1 MCQHDTNTAC
11 LDFRRIEFHNETMN
25 KHEWLEAAI
34 GEDTVSEMALKAG
47 MSKATAF
54 RQFNNDLNFT
64 AENVILIAR
73 AYHKDPVEALV
84 AFDYLRD
91 DERGT
96 ASLRAALKNA
106 TNDDLLTE
114 IAARLDRDPSLGD
127 RAAWEGDP
135 KDLDRYIAER
145 DATDDEIADTINKAT
160 KASKLSQSDMA
171 PAAYTGDHKLDDE
184 GDDAA

>member
-1 MCQHDTNTAC
+1 MDKYQW
-11 LDFRRIEFHNETMN
+11 LKETMN
-25 KHEWLEAAI
+25 
-34 GEDTVSEMALKAG
+34 GETINELANKAG
-47 MSKATAF
+47 ISSATAW

-114 IAARLDRDPSLGD
+114 IAARLDRDPTLAD
-127 RAAWEGDP
+127 QPVWQGDP
-135 KDLDRYIAER
+135 KDLDHHQVIA
-145 DATDDEIADTINKAT
+145 DEIAANPNLYDLAANQDANKEIEAET
-160 KASKLSQSDMA
+160 
-171 PAAYTGDHKLDDE
+171 PRE
-184 GDDAA
+184 

>member
-1 MCQHDTNTAC
+1 
-11 LDFRRIEFHNETMN
+11 MN
-25 KHEWLEAAI
+25 KHEWFSSTI
-34 GEDTVSEMALKAG
+34 GNDTIAEVGLKAG
-47 MSKATAF
+47 IVKTTIW

-73 AYHKDPVEALV
+73 AYRKDPVEALV
-84 AFDYLRD
+84 AFGYLRD

-114 IAARLDRDPSLGD
+114 IAARLDRDPSLAD
-127 RAAWEGDP
+127 QPVWKGDP
-135 KDLDRYIAER
+135 NDLDRR
-145 DATDDEIADTINKAT
+145 QVTDDEIADTI
-160 KASKLSQSDMA
+160 SKLGKPDVDL
-171 PAAYTGDHKLDDE
+171 AAYTGDHKLDDE

>member
-34 GEDTVSEMALKAG
+34 AEDTVSEMALKAG

-114 IAARLDRDPSLGD
+114 IAARLDRDPSLAD
-127 RAAWEGDP
+127 QPVWQGDP
-135 KDLDRYIAER
+135 KDLDHRQVIA
-145 DATDDEIADTINKAT
+145 DEIAANPDLYDLAANQDANKELEAET
-160 KASKLSQSDMA
+160 
-171 PAAYTGDHKLDDE
+171 PRE
-184 GDDAA
+184 

>member
-1 MCQHDTNTAC
+1 
-11 LDFRRIEFHNETMN
+11 MN
-25 KHEWLEAAI
+25 KHEWFSSTI
-34 GEDTVSEMALKAG
+34 GNDTIAEVGLKAG
-47 MSKATAF
+47 IVKTTIW
-54 RQFNNDLNFT
+54 RQFNNVLNFT

-114 IAARLDRDPSLGD
+114 IAARLDRDPSLAD
-127 RAAWEGDP
+127 QPVWKGDP
-135 KDLDRYIAER
+135 NDLDRR
-145 DATDDEIADTINKAT
+145 QVTDDEIADTINKLG
-160 KASKLSQSDMA
+160 KPDVGL
-171 PAAYTGDHKLDDE
+171 AAYHGDHKLDDD
-184 GDDAA
+184 GDEPA

>member
-1 MCQHDTNTAC
+1 
-11 LDFRRIEFHNETMN
+11 MN
-25 KHEWLEAAI
+25 KHEWFSSTI
-34 GEDTVSEMALKAG
+34 GNDTIAEVGLKAG
-47 MSKATAF
+47 IVKTTIW

-96 ASLRAALKNA
+96 ASPRAALKNA

-127 RAAWEGDP
+127 RAVWEGDP
-135 KDLDRYIAER
+135 KDLDQYIAER
-145 DATDDEIADTINKAT
+145 DATDDEIADTI
-160 KASKLSQSDMA
+160 SKLGKPDVGL
-171 PAAYTGDHKLDDE
+171 AAYHGDHKLDDE
-184 GDDAA
+184 RDDAA

>member
-1 MCQHDTNTAC
+1 MKSMDKYQWLKEAMNGET
-11 LDFRRIEFHNETMN
+11 INELAN
-25 KHEWLEAAI
+25 
-34 GEDTVSEMALKAG
+34 KAG
-47 MSKATAF
+47 ISSATAW

-84 AFDYLRD
+84 AFDYLRE
-91 DERGT
+91 DERGA

-114 IAARLDRDPSLGD
+114 IAARLDRDPSLAD
-127 RAAWEGDP
+127 QPVLRGDP

-145 DATDDEIADTINKAT
+145 DATDDEIADTI
-160 KASKLSQSDMA
+160 SKLGKPDVGL
-171 PAAYTGDHKLDDE
+171 AAYHGDHKLDDE
-184 GDDAA
+184 GNDAA

>member
-1 MCQHDTNTAC
+1 MKSMDKYQWLKEAMNGET
-11 LDFRRIEFHNETMN
+11 INELAN
-25 KHEWLEAAI
+25 
-34 GEDTVSEMALKAG
+34 KAG
-47 MSKATAF
+47 ISSATAW

-114 IAARLDRDPSLGD
+114 IAARLDRDPSLAD
-127 RAAWEGDP
+127 QPVWQGDP
-135 KDLDRYIAER
+135 KELDQYVAES
-145 DATDDEIADTINKAT
+145 EIADTI
-160 KASKLSQSDMA
+160 SKLGKPDMGL
-171 PAAYTGDHKLDDE
+171 AAYQGDHKLDDD
-184 GDDAA
+184 GDQPA

>member
-1 MCQHDTNTAC
+1 
-11 LDFRRIEFHNETMN
+11 MN
-25 KHEWLEAAI
+25 KHEWFSITI
-34 GEDTVSEMALKAG
+34 GNDTIAEVGLKAG
-47 MSKATAF
+47 IVKTTIW

-84 AFDYLRD
+84 AFDYLRE
-91 DERGT
+91 DERGA

-114 IAARLDRDPSLGD
+114 IAARLDRDPSLAD
-127 RAAWEGDP
+127 QPVWRGDP

-145 DATDDEIADTINKAT
+145 DATDDEIADTI
-160 KASKLSQSDMA
+160 SKLGKPDVGL
-171 PAAYTGDHKLDDE
+171 AAYHGDHKLDDE
-184 GDDAA
+184 GNDAA

>member
-1 MCQHDTNTAC
+1 
-11 LDFRRIEFHNETMN
+11 MN
-25 KHEWLEAAI
+25 KHEWFSSTI
-34 GEDTVSEMALKAG
+34 GNDTIAEVGLKAG
-47 MSKATAF
+47 IVKTTIW

-114 IAARLDRDPSLGD
+114 IAARLDRDPSLAD
-127 RAAWEGDP
+127 QPVWKGDP
-135 KDLDRYIAER
+135 NDLDRR
-145 DATDDEIADTINKAT
+145 QVTDDEIADTINKLG
-160 KASKLSQSDMA
+160 KPDVSL
-171 PAAYTGDHKLDDE
+171 AAYHGDHKLDDE

>member
-1 MCQHDTNTAC
+1 
-11 LDFRRIEFHNETMN
+11 MN
-25 KHEWLEAAI
+25 KHEWFSSTI
-34 GEDTVSEMALKAG
+34 GNDTIAEVGLKAG
-47 MSKATAF
+47 IVKTTIW

-84 AFDYLRD
+84 AFDYLRE
-91 DERGT
+91 DERGA

-114 IAARLDRDPSLGD
+114 IAARLDRDPSLAD
-127 RAAWEGDP
+127 QPVWRGDP

-145 DATDDEIADTINKAT
+145 DATDDEIADTI
-160 KASKLSQSDMA
+160 SKLGKPDVGL
-171 PAAYTGDHKLDDE
+171 AAYHGDHKLDDE
-184 GDDAA
+184 GNDAA

>member
-1 MCQHDTNTAC
+1 
-11 LDFRRIEFHNETMN
+11 MN
-25 KHEWLEAAI
+25 KHEWFSSTI
-34 GEDTVSEMALKAG
+34 GNDTIAEVGLKAG
-47 MSKATAF
+47 IVKTTIW

-84 AFDYLRD
+84 AFDYLRE
-91 DERGT
+91 DERGA

-114 IAARLDRDPSLGD
+114 IAARLDRDPSLAD
-127 RAAWEGDP
+127 QPVWRGDP

-145 DATDDEIADTINKAT
+145 DATDDEIADTI
-160 KASKLSQSDMA
+160 SKLGKPDVGL
-171 PAAYTGDHKLDDE
+171 AAYHGDHKLDGE
-184 GDDAA
+184 GNDAA

>member
-1 MCQHDTNTAC
+1 MKSMDKYQWLKEAMNGET
-11 LDFRRIEFHNETMN
+11 INELAN
-25 KHEWLEAAI
+25 
-34 GEDTVSEMALKAG
+34 KAG
-47 MSKATAF
+47 ISSATAW

-114 IAARLDRDPSLGD
+114 IAARLDRDPSLAD
-127 RAAWEGDP
+127 QPVWQGDP
-135 KDLDRYIAER
+135 KGLDRQVTA
-145 DATDDEIADTINKAT
+145 DEIAANPDLYDLAANQDANKELEAET
-160 KASKLSQSDMA
+160 
-171 PAAYTGDHKLDDE
+171 PRE
-184 GDDAA
+184 

>member
-1 MCQHDTNTAC
+1 MKSMDKYQWLKEAMNGET
-11 LDFRRIEFHNETMN
+11 INELAN
-25 KHEWLEAAI
+25 
-34 GEDTVSEMALKAG
+34 KAG
-47 MSKATAF
+47 ISSATAW

-96 ASLRAALKNA
+96 ASFRAALKNA

-114 IAARLDRDPSLGD
+114 IAARLDRDPSLAD
-127 RAAWEGDP
+127 QPVWRGDP
-135 KDLDRYIAER
+135 KDLDRR
-145 DATDDEIADTINKAT
+145 QVTDDEIADTI
-160 KASKLSQSDMA
+160 SKLGKPDVGL
-171 PAAYTGDHKLDDE
+171 AAYHGDHKLDDE

>member
-1 MCQHDTNTAC
+1 
-11 LDFRRIEFHNETMN
+11 MN
-25 KHEWLEAAI
+25 KHEWFSSTI
-34 GEDTVSEMALKAG
+34 GNDTIAEVGLKAG
-47 MSKATAF
+47 IVKTTIW

-84 AFDYLRD
+84 AFDYLRE

-114 IAARLDRDPSLGD
+114 IAARLDRDPSLAD
-127 RAAWEGDP
+127 QPVWKGDP
-135 KDLDRYIAER
+135 KDLDQYIAER
-145 DATDDEIADTINKAT
+145 DKDATDDEIADTINKAT
-160 KASKLSQSDMA
+160 KASKLSQSEMA
-171 PAAYTGDHKLDDE
+171 PAAYTGDHKLDDD
-184 GDDAA
+184 GDEPA

>member
-1 MCQHDTNTAC
+1 MKSMDKYQWLKEAMNGET
-11 LDFRRIEFHNETMN
+11 INELAN
-25 KHEWLEAAI
+25 
-34 GEDTVSEMALKAG
+34 KAG
-47 MSKATAF
+47 ISSATAW

-84 AFDYLRD
+84 AFDYLRE
-91 DERGT
+91 DERGA

-114 IAARLDRDPSLGD
+114 IAARLDRDPSLAD
-127 RAAWEGDP
+127 QPVWRGDP

-145 DATDDEIADTINKAT
+145 DATDDEIADTI
-160 KASKLSQSDMA
+160 SKLGKPDVGL
-171 PAAYTGDHKLDDE
+171 AAYHGDHKLDDE

>member
-1 MCQHDTNTAC
+1 
-11 LDFRRIEFHNETMN
+11 MN
-25 KHEWLEAAI
+25 KHEWFSSTI
-34 GEDTVSEMALKAG
+34 GNDTIAEVGLKAG
-47 MSKATAF
+47 IVKTTIW

-114 IAARLDRDPSLGD
+114 IAARLDRDPSLAD
-127 RAAWEGDP
+127 QPVWRGDP
-135 KDLDRYIAER
+135 KDLDRR
-145 DATDDEIADTINKAT
+145 QVTDDEIADTI
-160 KASKLSQSDMA
+160 SKLGKPDVSL
-171 PAAYTGDHKLDDE
+171 AAYHGDHKLDDK
-184 GDDAA
+184 GNDAA

>member
-1 MCQHDTNTAC
+1 MKSMDKYQWLKEAMNGET
-11 LDFRRIEFHNETMN
+11 INELAN
-25 KHEWLEAAI
+25 
-34 GEDTVSEMALKAG
+34 KAG
-47 MSKATAF
+47 ISSATAW

-84 AFDYLRD
+84 AFDYLRE
-91 DERGT
+91 DERGA

-114 IAARLDRDPSLGD
+114 IAARLDRDPSLAD
-127 RAAWEGDP
+127 QPVWRGDP

-145 DATDDEIADTINKAT
+145 DATDDEIADTI
-160 KASKLSQSDMA
+160 SKLGKPDVGL
-171 PAAYTGDHKLDDE
+171 AAYHGDHKLDDE
-184 GDDAA
+184 GNDAA

>member
-114 IAARLDRDPSLGD
+114 IAARLDRDPSLAD
-127 RAAWEGDP
+127 QPVWKGDP
-135 KDLDRYIAER
+135 NDLDRR
-145 DATDDEIADTINKAT
+145 QVTDDEIADTINKLG
-160 KASKLSQSDMA
+160 KPDVSL
-171 PAAYTGDHKLDDE
+171 AAYHGDHKLDDE

>member
-1 MCQHDTNTAC
+1 MKSMDKYQWLKEAMNGET
-11 LDFRRIEFHNETMN
+11 INELAN
-25 KHEWLEAAI
+25 
-34 GEDTVSEMALKAG
+34 KAG
-47 MSKATAF
+47 ISSATAW

-84 AFDYLRD
+84 AFDYLRE
-91 DERGT
+91 DERGA

-114 IAARLDRDPSLGD
+114 IAARLDRDPSLAD
-127 RAAWEGDP
+127 QPVWRGDP

-145 DATDDEIADTINKAT
+145 DATDDEIADTI
-160 KASKLSQSDMA
+160 SKLGKSDVGL
-171 PAAYTGDHKLDDE
+171 AAYHGDHKLDDE
-184 GDDAA
+184 GNDAA

>member
-1 MCQHDTNTAC
+1 MDKYQWLKEAMNGET
-11 LDFRRIEFHNETMN
+11 INELAN
-25 KHEWLEAAI
+25 
-34 GEDTVSEMALKAG
+34 KAG
-47 MSKATAF
+47 ISSATAW

-114 IAARLDRDPSLGD
+114 IAARLDRDPSLAD
-127 RAAWEGDP
+127 QPVWQGDP
-135 KDLDRYIAER
+135 KGLDRQVTA
-145 DATDDEIADTINKAT
+145 DEIAANPDLYDLAANQDANKELEAET
-160 KASKLSQSDMA
+160 
-171 PAAYTGDHKLDDE
+171 PRE
-184 GDDAA
+184 

>member
-1 MCQHDTNTAC
+1 MDKYQWLKEAMNGET
-11 LDFRRIEFHNETMN
+11 INELAN
-25 KHEWLEAAI
+25 
-34 GEDTVSEMALKAG
+34 KAG
-47 MSKATAF
+47 ISSATAW

-84 AFDYLRD
+84 AFDYLRE
-91 DERGT
+91 DERGA

-114 IAARLDRDPSLGD
+114 IAARLDRDPSLAD
-127 RAAWEGDP
+127 QPVWRGDP

-145 DATDDEIADTINKAT
+145 DATDDEIADTI
-160 KASKLSQSDMA
+160 SKLGKPDVGL
-171 PAAYTGDHKLDDE
+171 AAYHGDHKLDDE
-184 GDDAA
+184 GNDAA

>member
-1 MCQHDTNTAC
+1 
-11 LDFRRIEFHNETMN
+11 MN
-25 KHEWLEAAI
+25 KHEWFSSTI
-34 GEDTVSEMALKAG
+34 GNDTIAEVGLKAG
-47 MSKATAF
+47 IVKTTIW

-84 AFDYLRD
+84 AFDYLRE

-114 IAARLDRDPSLGD
+114 IAARLDRDPTLAD
-127 RAAWEGDP
+127 QPVWRGDP
-135 KDLDRYIAER
+135 KDLDRR
-145 DATDDEIADTINKAT
+145 QVTDDEIADTINKLGKPDVGLT
-160 KASKLSQSDMA
+160 
-171 PAAYTGDHKLDDE
+171 AYHGDHKLDDE
-184 GDDAA
+184 GDEPA